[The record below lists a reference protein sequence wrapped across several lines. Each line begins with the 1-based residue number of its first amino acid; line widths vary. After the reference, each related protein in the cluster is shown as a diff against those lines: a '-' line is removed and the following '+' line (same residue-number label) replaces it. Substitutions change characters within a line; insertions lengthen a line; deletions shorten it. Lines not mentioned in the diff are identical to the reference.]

1 MMTNFLF
8 FFLFTGYFRLG
19 LRCRGLSVA
28 VLFVSLLCR
37 GWDRWL
43 FIGAVRV
50 LCGNGCH
57 SSSLVHRHDQLPLS
71 NRWWMFSRF
80 TCLFITKL
88 ALPHACSVVTK
99 LPPHHRLVVG
109 DPSLFIIHHGKGGG
123 GVCVGWGV
131 TRTSDEGAGHTTE
144 RGSKLSLPWR
154 KIHKYY
160 LCKH

>member
-1 MMTNFLF
+1 MMTNFHF

-28 VLFVSLLCR
+28 LLSVSLLCR

-50 LCGNGCH
+50 LCWNGCH
-57 SSSLVHRHDQLPLS
+57 SSSLVHRHDQLPIS

-80 TCLFITKL
+80 TCLFNTKL

-123 GVCVGWGV
+123 VGVGWG
-131 TRTSDEGAGHTTE
+131 GHKNE
-144 RGSKLSLPWR
+144 RRRCGTHNRARLQIKFALKKNIQILSM
-154 KIHKYY
+154 
-160 LCKH
+160 